1 MTANSQLPAYSTP
14 GGLTVRRL
22 QPAVGAEIIGADLGG
37 DLTPGLVQEL
47 RAVLLAHG
55 MIGLRNQHITQERHI
70 ELGEAFGEVVSDHG
84 DPTRPEIQTIKA
96 AGGAKDQSASRWH
109 SDGCY
114 MATPPAFTILK
125 SVDVTPFGG
134 DTCFSSAV
142 AAYEGLAEEMKTRIA
157 SLRYTADMTYMLRR
171 AGTRTLAFGSDE
183 KWRALEKKYPMVE
196 QPVVRVHPETGQP
209 VLYVNDAQSIDIVGM
224 EQAEGRELLHTLTD
238 EFKRPEYQARWS
250 WENHAIVIWDNRA
263 VQHYGV
269 PDQQFDRRMERI
281 TVVGTRPQGLHEW
294 QAAS

>member
-1 MTANSQLPAYSTP
+1 M
-14 GGLTVRRL
+14 
-22 QPAVGAEIIGADLGG
+22 
-37 DLTPGLVQEL
+37 
-47 RAVLLAHG
+47 AHG

-70 ELGEAFGEVVSDHG
+70 ELGEAFGEVVRDHG
-84 DPTRPEIQTIKA
+84 DPTRSEIQTIKA
-96 AGGAKDQSASRWH
+96 AAGAKDQSASRWH

-114 MATPPAFTILK
+114 MATPPAFTILR

-142 AAYEGLAEEMKTRIA
+142 AAYEGLSEEMKERIA
-157 SLRYTADMTYMLRR
+157 DLRYTADMTYMLRR
-171 AGTRTLAFGSDE
+171 AGQRTLAFGSEE
-183 KWRALEKKYPMVE
+183 KWRTLEKKYPMVE
-196 QPVVRVHPETGQP
+196 QPVVRVHPETGKP

-224 EQAEGRELLHTLTD
+224 EQAEGRELLRTLTD
-238 EFKRPEYQARWS
+238 EFRRPEYQARWS
-250 WENHAIVIWDNRA
+250 WENDAIVIWDNRA

-281 TVVGTRPQGLHEW
+281 TVIGTRPIGLQEW